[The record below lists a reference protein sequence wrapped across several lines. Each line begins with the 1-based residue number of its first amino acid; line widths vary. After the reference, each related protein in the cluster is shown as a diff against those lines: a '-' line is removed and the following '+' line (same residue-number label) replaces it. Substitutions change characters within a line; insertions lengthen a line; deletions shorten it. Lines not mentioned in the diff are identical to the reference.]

1 VKCLGILQI
10 QYKLCFDRLHQTK
23 ANKGNEM
30 NDNEPLNDLR
40 NMTEPTLSA
49 ASATPSA
56 PQSAP
61 TWERNVLEKLATASL
76 KEQQLARR
84 WKIFF
89 RLAFLIALLLI
100 AFALLR
106 PKGHATDHVG
116 PHTAL
121 VELNGEI
128 AMGTSAS
135 AENINAALKEAFE
148 DPDSKGVVLRI
159 NSPGGSPVQSGLI
172 NSEITRLKTLHKKP
186 IYVVVEEICASG
198 GYYVA
203 SAADQIFVDK
213 ASLVG
218 SIGVLMDGFG
228 FTGLMDKLGVERRLL
243 TAGENKGFLDPFSPQ
258 SEKHKAYV
266 ESMLKEIHQQF
277 IATVKQGR
285 GVKLKTDQPD
295 IFSGLVFS
303 GEKSITLGLADATGT
318 LDSVARDV
326 VKAEKVIDY
335 TPKENVLDRI
345 TRRFGAAAGDA
356 VIKAMRASS
365 GSLR

>member
-1 VKCLGILQI
+1 
-10 QYKLCFDRLHQTK
+10 
-23 ANKGNEM
+23 M
-30 NDNEPLNDLR
+30 NDNDNPQGNDLR
-40 NMTEPTLSA
+40 NMADPQLSSA
-49 ASATPSA
+49 ASAS
-56 PQSAP
+56 S
-61 TWERNVLEKLATASL
+61 TWERSMLEKLAMASL

-89 RLAFLIALLLI
+89 RLAFLAALLLLT
-100 AFALLR
+100 FAILR
-106 PKGHATDHVG
+106 PKGHATDRVG

-121 VELNGEI
+121 VELTGEI

-135 AENINAALKEAFE
+135 ADNINAALKEAFE
-148 DPDSKGVVLRI
+148 DPESKGVILRI

-228 FTGLMDKLGVERRLL
+228 FTGLMEKLGVERRLL

-266 ESMLKEIHQQF
+266 EGMLKEIHEQF

-285 GVKLKTDQPD
+285 GAKLKTDQPD

-303 GEKSITLGLADATGT
+303 GEKSIALGLADATGT

-345 TRRFGAAAGDA
+345 SRRFGAAAGDA
-356 VIKAMRASS
+356 VIKAMRTSNS
-365 GSLR
+365 SLR